1 MNFTYDTYTK
11 EKEMK
16 NILALATLA
25 TLPFNALMAA
35 GYTADPDHTY
45 VSFAISHLGFSTMR
59 GKFDKQSGSLNYDPA
74 AKSASVKIEIDAA
87 SIDTGHD
94 KRDAHLKSPDFLNAV
109 ENPTIT
115 FESTATK
122 WNSDKLASVT
132 GNLTILGV
140 SKPVT
145 LQVTSINCGQHPF
158 NKKDVCGF
166 DATGS
171 IKRSDFGVNYGLP
184 AIGEVLD
191 LHIELEAFKN

>member
-1 MNFTYDTYTK
+1 MKKLLLLASIALFPVNSLLAADYT
-11 EKEMK
+11 
-16 NILALATLA
+16 I
-25 TLPFNALMAA
+25 
-35 GYTADPDHTY
+35 DPGHTY
-45 VSFAISHLGFSTMR
+45 VSFAINHLGFSTMR
-59 GKFDKQSGSLNYDPA
+59 GKFNKQSGSLKYDSA
-74 AKSASVKIEIDAA
+74 ARSASVTIEIDAA

-94 KRDAHLKSPDFLNAV
+94 KRDNHLRAPDFLNTV

-115 FESTATK
+115 FKSTEAG
-122 WNSDKLASVT
+122 WSGDKLTSVK

-145 LQVTSINCGQHPF
+145 LKVNAINCGVHPF
-158 NKKDVCGF
+158 NKKSVCGF
-166 DATGS
+166 DAQTS